1 MSGARTS
8 ANNFTRTIMQA
19 CNNFAMV
26 GVKNILQDG
35 DKNWIRV
42 SFKGSRKCN
51 TMTVKLNG
59 LDLLDVEFGKLVNKR
74 VKDSV
79 IGIKMPVIETKAKHD
94 SIYIDM
100 LKEIFEQETG
110 LYLSF

>member
-59 LDLLDVEFGKLVNKR
+59 LDLLDVEFGKLVNKQ
-74 VKDSV
+74 VPNSV
-79 IGIKMPVIETKAKHD
+79 IKMKMPVLETKAKHD

-100 LKEIFEQETG
+100 LKPIFEEETG